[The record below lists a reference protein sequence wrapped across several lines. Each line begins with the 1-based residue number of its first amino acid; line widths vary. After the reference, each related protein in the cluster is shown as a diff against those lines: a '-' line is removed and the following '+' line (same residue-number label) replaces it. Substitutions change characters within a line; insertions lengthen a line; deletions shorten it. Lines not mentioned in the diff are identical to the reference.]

1 MSPEILNNEDY
12 NAKSDIWSIGCLL
25 YEMMTFKCPF
35 ETKNTIAQCQKV
47 MSGEYDSLAEL
58 GYS

>member
-12 NAKSDIWSIGCLL
+12 NSKSDIWSIGCLL

-35 ETKNTIAQCQKV
+35 ETKNTIA
-47 MSGEYDSLAEL
+47 
-58 GYS
+58 